1 MITRVRKRKFY
12 LSVRDSELCV
22 IPQPLLEFL
31 KSRSMVV
38 MAKLISILS
47 LVMVLASTVGMCLNT
62 FEWIQAKDVN
72 GEAVDN
78 PYLSLIEAVCISYF
92 SVEFLLR

>member
-1 MITRVRKRKFY
+1 MLHTQYLQVITRVRKRKFY

-38 MAKLISILS
+38 MAKLISILGNR
-47 LVMVLASTVGMCLNT
+47 LVTGD
-62 FEWIQAKDVN
+62 E
-72 GEAVDN
+72 
-78 PYLSLIEAVCISYF
+78 
-92 SVEFLLR
+92 

>member
-1 MITRVRKRKFY
+1 MRKRKFY

-38 MAKLISILS
+38 MAKLISILGNR
-47 LVMVLASTVGMCLNT
+47 LVTGDGDGVG
-62 FEWIQAKDVN
+62 E
-72 GEAVDN
+72 G
-78 PYLSLIEAVCISYF
+78 
-92 SVEFLLR
+92 R

>member
-1 MITRVRKRKFY
+1 MRKRKFY

-38 MAKLISILS
+38 MAKLISILGNR
-47 LVMVLASTVGMCLNT
+47 LVTGPTAPGEGSTGEEKQMNVRYTSAAVVVDVL
-62 FEWIQAKDVN
+62 QKAKT
-72 GEAVDN
+72 
-78 PYLSLIEAVCISYF
+78 L
-92 SVEFLLR
+92 

>member
-1 MITRVRKRKFY
+1 MRKRKFY

-38 MAKLISILS
+38 MAKLISILGNRLVTGDGDGFCLLS
-47 LVMVLASTVGMCLNT
+47 VFVMVMTDMFGNCL
-62 FEWIQAKDVN
+62 
-72 GEAVDN
+72 
-78 PYLSLIEAVCISYF
+78 
-92 SVEFLLR
+92 

>member
-1 MITRVRKRKFY
+1 MRKRKFY

-38 MAKLISILS
+38 MAKLISILGNR
-47 LVMVLASTVGMCLNT
+47 LVTGPTAPGEGSTGEEKQMNVRYTSVAVVVDVL
-62 FEWIQAKDVN
+62 QKAKT
-72 GEAVDN
+72 
-78 PYLSLIEAVCISYF
+78 L
-92 SVEFLLR
+92 

>member
-38 MAKLISILS
+38 MAKLISILGNRLVTGDGDGFCLLS
-47 LVMVLASTVGMCLNT
+47 VFVMVMTDMFGNCL
-62 FEWIQAKDVN
+62 
-72 GEAVDN
+72 
-78 PYLSLIEAVCISYF
+78 
-92 SVEFLLR
+92 